1 MFESIANW
9 LATHVWLGNS
19 YLNWFTLIAVL
30 LGSVVGGAI
39 VSGLLKWQANRMAKR
54 KDWTTLIIAC
64 RAMHRP
70 VLLLAVGAGL
80 WSAQFFMMLG
90 PILRP
95 NSDVVLINLHAVWS
109 GAIEVIFSVAIGWM
123 IYRLSLIID
132 HWLGKLTKATATTV
146 DDKLVPVLTKAIK
159 ALLFVTALLYVLRN
173 GFHRD
178 VSALIAG
185 LGLTGLAIALA
196 SQHMIGHLFGS
207 VMILMDN
214 SFQIGDTI
222 TVAGAT
228 GTVQDVGLRSTRVKM
243 ATGEVVAIPNG
254 TIANTVV
261 KRDARGDSTR
271 RFTVKITGPADPA
284 RLTKARELLAALL
297 ADHASAF
304 DPKVPAGAFFRD
316 ADIGGMTFEVVYALT
331 DADIDQLRAFNDTFN
346 TDLLTRTT
354 AAELPATFTA

>member
-1 MFESIANW
+1 MLESIANW
-9 LATHVWLGNS
+9 LTTHVWLGNS

-30 LGSVVGGAI
+30 LGSMVVGAV
-39 VSGLLKWQANRMAKR
+39 VSGLLKWQANRMANR

-80 WSAQFFMMLG
+80 WGAQFFMMLG
-90 PILRP
+90 PVLRA
-95 NSDVVLINLHAVWS
+95 NSDEVLINLHAVWS
-109 GAIEVIFSVAIGWM
+109 GSVEVIFSLAVGWM

-132 HWLGKLTKATATTV
+132 HWLTRLTQATATTV
-146 DDKLVPVLTKAIK
+146 DDKLVPVLTKALK
-159 ALLFVTALLYVLRN
+159 VFLFVTALLYVLRN

-228 GTVQDVGLRSTRVKM
+228 GTVQDVGLRSTQVKM
-243 ATGEVVAIPNG
+243 ATGEIVAIPNG
-254 TIANTVV
+254 TIANSTV

-284 RLTKARELLAALL
+284 RLTKARELLSALL

-304 DPKVPAGAFFRD
+304 DPKVPAAAFFRD
-316 ADIGGMTFEVVYALT
+316 ADAGGMTFEVVYALA
-331 DADIDQLRAFNDTFN
+331 DADIDDLRAFNDTFN
-346 TDLLTRTT
+346 TDLLARMT
-354 AAELPATFTA
+354 AAQLPATFTA